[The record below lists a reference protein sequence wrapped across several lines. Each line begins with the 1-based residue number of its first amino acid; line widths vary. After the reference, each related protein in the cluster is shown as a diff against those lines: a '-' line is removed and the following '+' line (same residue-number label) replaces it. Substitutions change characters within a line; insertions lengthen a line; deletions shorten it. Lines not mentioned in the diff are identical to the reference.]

1 MNDLLTEQE
10 IDDLNDEIR
19 NEVMEDYYKEEY

>member
-19 NEVMEDYYKEEY
+19 NEVMEDYFNEEY